1 MYVKLKTLEKGF
13 EIIIRNMLMGTTTGT
28 WMVFFYPGPRYI
40 IKKQFFEAKG
50 SQLFGWRTAGNDFHQ
65 LLITEPI
72 SMISV
77 YEIDMCK
84 QKYNMYIY
92 IYRIILLYIRTS
104 LLCIMYL
111 KKDYGS
117 NIYIVICMYCR
128 WSYKLL
134 CITQHSCTKLHLS
147 L

>member
-1 MYVKLKTLEKGF
+1 
-13 EIIIRNMLMGTTTGT
+13 
-28 WMVFFYPGPRYI
+28 
-40 IKKQFFEAKG
+40 
-50 SQLFGWRTAGNDFHQ
+50 
-65 LLITEPI
+65 
-72 SMISV
+72 MISV

-84 QKYNMYIY
+84 QKYNMYTYIY
-92 IYRIILLYIRTS
+92 IFIYRIILLYIRTS
-104 LLCIMYL
+104 LLYIMYL

-117 NIYIVICMYCR
+117 NTYIVICMYCR

>member
-1 MYVKLKTLEKGF
+1 
-13 EIIIRNMLMGTTTGT
+13 
-28 WMVFFYPGPRYI
+28 
-40 IKKQFFEAKG
+40 
-50 SQLFGWRTAGNDFHQ
+50 
-65 LLITEPI
+65 
-72 SMISV
+72 MISV

-92 IYRIILLYIRTS
+92 ILSYYTTIYQNFATVH
-104 LLCIMYL
+104 YVP